1 MQNQWLLF
9 GASVL
14 LLIIAVAG
22 ALLIPTLS
30 MLLFPFLTAL
40 YTFVKQNGKPV
51 ISIVL
56 VVLSAIS
63 LFVLTASYIYTIL
76 FSLLPFVT
84 GMIIAVKTEKETRE
98 TQLLLIAGCGVCIFI
113 VGTFYSIGNT
123 INADTINIV
132 FDVAKNTFSK
142 SIEQV
147 TDPALAEEMNLMF
160 SYAIEETKKLLPY
173 LLFTISATLG
183 YIALWFITGLN
194 FLFRTDKKF
203 VPYFST
209 FKCNTTTVFI
219 MAITAII
226 SLFVKEGV
234 TSIALDNIF
243 AIFNF
248 MLTICAISLIDFWMK
263 RKNWFI
269 LVRILIIASLI
280 IAQSSP
286 ILSLL
291 LSILAFLDA
300 RANFR
305 RLN

>member
-9 GASVL
+9 GVSIL

-22 ALLIPTLS
+22 ALLIPTFS

-40 YTFVKQNGKPV
+40 YTFVKQNGKP
-51 ISIVL
+51 IIPVL
-56 VVLSAIS
+56 LAIISAIF
-63 LFVLTASYIYTIL
+63 LFVLTSSFIYTTL
-76 FSLLPFVT
+76 FSLLPFIT
-84 GMIIAVKTEKETRE
+84 GVIIAKKTENETSQ
-98 TQLLLIAGCGVCIFI
+98 TQLLLVSGCSVFIFI
-113 VGTFYSIGNT
+113 IGTFYSISNSF
-123 INADTINIV
+123 NADTINIV

-147 TDPALAEEMNLMF
+147 TDPALAEEMNTLF
-160 SYAIEETKKLLPY
+160 SYAVEETKKLLPY

-183 YIALWFITGLN
+183 YIALWFVTGLN
-194 FLFRTDKKF
+194 FLFRTDKNF
-203 VPYFST
+203 VPCFSK
-209 FKCNTTTVFI
+209 FKCNTATVFI

-226 SLFVKEGV
+226 SLFIKEGIL
-234 TSIALDNIF
+234 SIALDNIF
-243 AIFNF
+243 AIFSF
-248 MLTICAISLIDFWMK
+248 MLTMCAISLIDFWMK

-269 LVRILIIASLI
+269 LLRLLIIALLI
-280 IAQSSP
+280 SAQSSP

-291 LSILAFLDA
+291 LSIIAFLDA